1 MDNKKEN
8 KNTTDKTKPAE
19 KEQLSPPAETTPT
32 SKGGAVWLVVFV
44 LVIGVGG
51 WAFWPEIGPSIKPI
65 IAKVRGISKP
75 DDFPVPPQIV
85 ANPPSPSNIEGEQ
98 SKIDAQNGLTTE
110 SQDQVQEL
118 AQAQEQPS
126 QQAPQET
133 QTGEQKNI
141 TNIEGALENIVQ
153 RLDAIEQRLGEL
165 EQRPQITRDPTSSA
179 QALVLATTQL
189 AARLSGEA
197 PFVAELNVLEKVA
210 GDDAGVMQA
219 IGALKPHS
227 EAGIPTVATLTAR
240 FKDLSTEIMR
250 TRLRGSDNGWMGEIK
265 DRIGGLIV
273 VRRTDPATA
282 TDPVERA
289 LALADGAL
297 QVGAL
302 DEAVV
307 AMKALEGDA
316 GALAA
321 PWLGDSDARLMAA
334 SALETL
340 NNHALAKLG
349 AATE

>member
-1 MDNKKEN
+1 MDNEKEN
-8 KNTTDKTKPAE
+8 KNTADKTKPAE
-19 KEQLSPPAETTPT
+19 KEQPVPPAETTPT
-32 SKGGAVWLVVFV
+32 SKGGAVWLVVFA
-44 LVIGVGG
+44 LVIGVSG

-75 DDFPVPPQIV
+75 DDFPVPPQMA
-85 ANPPSPSNIEGEQ
+85 ANPANTESEQ
-98 SKIDAQNGLTTE
+98 GKIDAQNGLTAE
-110 SQDQVQEL
+110 AQAENQEQL
-118 AQAQEQPS
+118 AQQAQQP
-126 QQAPQET
+126 

-141 TNIEGALENIVQ
+141 TNIEGALENIMQ
-153 RLDAIEQRLGEL
+153 RLSKIEQRLSEL

-189 AARLSGEA
+189 AARLGGEV

-210 GDDAGVMQA
+210 GDDAEVMQA
-219 IGALKPHS
+219 INILKPHS
-227 EAGIPTVATLTAR
+227 EAGIPTVATLAAR

-289 LALADGAL
+289 LALADSAL

-307 AMKALEGDA
+307 AIKALEGDA

-334 SALETL
+334 GALEIL

>member
-1 MDNKKEN
+1 MDNEKEN
-8 KNTTDKTKPAE
+8 KNTADKTKPAE
-19 KEQLSPPAETTPT
+19 KEQPVPPAETTPT
-32 SKGGAVWLVVFV
+32 SKGGAVWLVVFA
-44 LVIGVGG
+44 LVIGVSG

-75 DDFPVPPQIV
+75 DDFPVPPQMV
-85 ANPPSPSNIEGEQ
+85 ASPANTESEQ
-98 SKIDAQNGLTTE
+98 GKIDAQSGLTE
-110 SQDQVQEL
+110 EAPAE
-118 AQAQEQPS
+118 AQAENQEQPA
-126 QQAPQET
+126 QQAQQL

-141 TNIEGALENIVQ
+141 TNIESALENIMQ
-153 RLDAIEQRLGEL
+153 RLSKIEQRLSEL

-189 AARLSGEA
+189 AARLGGEV

-210 GDDAGVMQA
+210 GDDAEVMQA
-219 IGALKPHS
+219 INILKPHS

-265 DRIGGLIV
+265 NRIGGLIV
-273 VRRTDPATA
+273 VRRTDPATT

-289 LALADGAL
+289 LALADSAL

-302 DEAVV
+302 DEAVM
-307 AMKALEGDA
+307 AIKALEGDA